1 MAAAANL
8 VEQAKE
14 SVELMTEDNRYPMMR
29 SALREKY
36 KEAAEA
42 LFAAQ
47 HSKSRREPPCPPC
60 LLVDDADVRAHSER
74 EEETPLYHAD
84 GPRANCPRCQQLDR
98 IAHCWKAR

>member
-8 VEQAKE
+8 VEHVAVLDAGIGAFMWPPGLLNQ
-14 SVELMTEDNRYPMMR
+14 VD
-29 SALREKY
+29 ALKT
-36 KEAAEA
+36 A

-74 EEETPLYHAD
+74 EEETPLYHVD